1 MNVAA
6 LDAPHLRAS
15 RPTSGLVLTPQ
26 AALSHPHQGI
36 TPRLLYC
43 THWTSL
49 QFTTPHNL
57 VSTNTHAHAPMAPS
71 NPTKTMLQTLS
82 HRPDVQ
88 RTLILSRSTGAVIE
102 SSGYETSSQ
111 TSTSSTSH
119 DQAEDTLSAN
129 DATSAPAARRR
140 DEQSRVSRD
149 AALVFA
155 HVNATAEFVKE
166 LGGRG
171 RGDGGGL
178 RKSHDDHYDDYD
190 DKDTET
196 GNGDDEMKLCRLRT
210 KRFEYMIVPGTFG
223 SFLL

>member
-1 MNVAA
+1 
-6 LDAPHLRAS
+6 
-15 RPTSGLVLTPQ
+15 
-26 AALSHPHQGI
+26 
-36 TPRLLYC
+36 
-43 THWTSL
+43 
-49 QFTTPHNL
+49 
-57 VSTNTHAHAPMAPS
+57 MAPS
-71 NPTKTMLQTLS
+71 NPTNTMLQALS

-171 RGDGGGL
+171 GGDGGDL
-178 RKSHDDHYDDYD
+178 RKSHDDDYDDYDDYD

-196 GNGDDEMKLCRLRT
+196 GNGGDEMKLCRLRT